1 MDYKG
6 LRTLKIL
13 EEIGK
18 NQATSQRDLASKMDI
33 SLGLVNSFLKRLT
46 KKGYF
51 KITNIPKNRIKY
63 ILTPQGAA
71 EKTRL
76 TYKYIQFS
84 YNFYKEARQ
93 KLSKLFQDLATQ
105 GVKRVVFYGA
115 SDLAEIAYFSLQ
127 DTIIELLLVVDD
139 VKIGEKF
146 LKKIVADPAVLDSL
160 SFDRILITTDGSM
173 EDVME
178 KILEK
183 GIPRDK
189 VVMME

>member
-18 NQATSQRDLASKMDI
+18 NQATSQRDLAKKMDI

-76 TYKYIQFS
+76 TYKYIRFS

-115 SDLAEIAYFSLQ
+115 GDLAEIAYFSLQ
-127 DTIIELLLVVDD
+127 DTTIELLVVVDD

-146 LKKIVADPAVLDSL
+146 LKKIVADPAGLGSL

-189 VVMME
+189 VVMLE